1 LYLTWNVGRETCP
14 SAVYCKILFPLMSL
28 DLSYS
33 WKQQTQIWAKKA
45 DVKFKRLGRYHVV
58 RTFYR
63 LSLVLKMSKFFS
75 DGLSQ

>member
-1 LYLTWNVGRETCP
+1 
-14 SAVYCKILFPLMSL
+14 MSL

-33 WKQQTQIWAKKA
+33 WKQQTQIWAKTA